1 MERCFQIYQDY
12 IFHIDL
18 TSNEQLRYRIKEK
31 LPLQKNQMQLIIVLL
46 ALLGLYFF
54 IKKNI
59 NRTTSPLK
67 KVDSLQIEKILMEEV
82 DFYKAIENPTRR
94 ESFKNRV
101 VHFLQQVRFTSVG
114 NAKHELLDEVLIA
127 SSAIIPIFNFPD
139 WEYNNIKE
147 VLLYE
152 DHFDENFKVDKDH
165 KLMGMVGEGALNST
179 MLLSL
184 RALREGFD
192 RRDGS
197 HTAIHE
203 FVHLIDHAD
212 GVIDG
217 VPAYLLPNDLITP
230 WLRLIRGM
238 IQDIKENETEIN
250 PYASTNEAEFFAVIS
265 EYFFEKPKLLERNHP
280 QLYAMLKT
288 IFKPK

>member
-1 MERCFQIYQDY
+1 MNSVSLFY
-12 IFHIDL
+12 ISESFDAHL
-18 TSNEQLRYRIKEK
+18 VFSIKEK
-31 LPLQKNQMQLIIVLL
+31 LSLQKNQMQIIIVLL

-59 NRTTSPLK
+59 NRTTNPLK

-184 RALREGFD
+184 RALRESFD
-192 RRDGS
+192 RRDG
-197 HTAIHE
+197 I
-203 FVHLIDHAD
+203 
-212 GVIDG
+212 IDG
-217 VPAYLLPNDLITP
+217 VPSYLLPNDLITP

-238 IQDIKENETEIN
+238 IQDIKENETGIN

>member
-1 MERCFQIYQDY
+1 MLYKRTIIFTKNSMQI
-12 IFHIDL
+12 IFV
-18 TSNEQLRYRIKEK
+18 
-31 LPLQKNQMQLIIVLL
+31 LI
-46 ALLGLYFF
+46 ALLGLYFLV
-54 IKKNI
+54 KKSL
-59 NRTTSPLK
+59 NRTNVTKEKADPIL
-67 KVDSLQIEKILMEEV
+67 IEKILIEEV
-82 DFYKAIENPTRR
+82 DFYKAIENPIRR

-101 VHFLQQVRFTSVG
+101 IHFLQQVRFTSVG

-127 SSAIIPIFNFPD
+127 SSAIIPIFNFPE

-238 IQDIKENETEIN
+238 ILDIKENETEIN
-250 PYASTNEAEFFAVIS
+250 PYASTNEAEFFAVIA
-265 EYFFEKPKLLERNHP
+265 EYFFEKPKLLEQNHP

-288 IFKPK
+288 IFEPK